1 MGNEHQAAGVARQVI
16 LKPEQRF
23 EIEMVGGLIEQ
34 QERRLTDKQ
43 TGEMGAHDPAA
54 REGLGLFIV
63 IAFTKPKTSE
73 NFFGAGLERPIDVVV
88 IVVFRHEFLAAGGD
102 G

>member
-1 MGNEHQAAGVARQVI
+1 
-16 LKPEQRF
+16 
-23 EIEMVGGLIEQ
+23 
-34 QERRLTDKQ
+34 
-43 TGEMGAHDPAA
+43 MGAHDPAA
-54 REGLGLFIV
+54 GEGLGLFVV
-63 IAFTKPKTSE
+63 IALTEAKPSE